1 MTTSLPPRSVRMQ
14 PELPPPDVARLEAAL
29 ETLSQLRAPGTDAY
43 VDAKES
49 PYVRAE
55 RVRSYLHIRPGLV
68 AAQRV
73 LDWGCRHGASAQL
86 VRADLGDGYDLHGAD
101 FCDADEYRAMHQA
114 STMTYRRLEH
124 AWRLD
129 YPDEYFGAVIGSG
142 VLEHVANIGESLTEL
157 WRVLR
162 AGGALLLTHLPNA
175 RSWSEWLSRRTAPEL
190 AHARRFRQRA
200 LRMQLLDHG
209 FEVEQSG
216 FHHFPPTTLPSR
228 GDDVAVLRAAL
239 RWAQPLRAAES
250 IWPLREFSAAIW
262 VIARKR
268 LGF

>member
-1 MTTSLPPRSVRMQ
+1 MTPALRRDSMQ
-14 PELPPPDVARLEAAL
+14 PELPPADIARLDAAL
-29 ETLSQLRAPGTDAY
+29 EALSKLRAPGADAY
-43 VDAKES
+43 LDAKET

-55 RVRSYLHIRPGLV
+55 RVRSYLRVRPGLL

-73 LDWGCRHGASAQL
+73 LDWGCRHGATAQL
-86 VRADLGDGYDLHGAD
+86 VRADFGDATELHGAD
-101 FCDADEYRAMHQA
+101 FCDADEYRSLHQA
-114 STMTYRRLEH
+114 STMNYRRLEH
-124 AWRLD
+124 AWRLE
-129 YPDEYFGAVIGSG
+129 YPDEFFGAVIGSG

-162 AGGALLLTHLPNA
+162 PGGALLLTHLPNA

-190 AHARRFRQRA
+190 AHVRRFRPRA
-200 LRMQLLDHG
+200 LERKLLDHG
-209 FEVEQSG
+209 FEVEQRG
-216 FHHFPPTTLPSR
+216 FHHLPPTTLPSR
-228 GDDVAVLRAAL
+228 GEDVAILRGAL
-239 RWAQPLRAAES
+239 RWAQPLHAAES